1 MNLSVII
8 PTYNEKENLSI
19 LLNSLFSILKKNKI
33 SGEVIVVD
41 DNSPDNTGD
50 IAEILKKKHKNLRV
64 IHRAGKLGLSS
75 AAIDGFKAARGK
87 ILCLMDAD
95 LSHPTEKI
103 PVMFKIAIENK
114 ADLVIGSRY
123 VHGGKIIGWGLYRKI
138 LSKGAV
144 LLSRLV
150 TNVRDPMSGFFMVK
164 KSLLDM
170 PGFNSRGF
178 KILLEIIV
186 KSRLQ
191 RIVEV
196 PITFI
201 NRKEGKSK
209 AGFGEILFYIRNLL
223 GYIASKNVQSNK

>member
-1 MNLSVII
+1 MDLSIII
-8 PTYNEKENLSI
+8 PTYNEKANLHV

-33 SGEVIVVD
+33 FGEIIVVD

-50 IAEILKKKHKNLRV
+50 IAEMLKKKYKNLMV

-75 AAIDGFKAARGK
+75 AAIAGFNIAHGK

-95 LSHPTEKI
+95 LSHPAEKI
-103 PVMFKIAIENK
+103 PAMFKIVSENR

-123 VHGGKIIGWGLYRKI
+123 VPGGKIIGWGMYRKT

-144 LLSRLV
+144 LLSRIV
-150 TNVRDPMSGFFMVK
+150 TNVRDPMSGFFMVR

-170 PGFNSRGF
+170 PSLNSKGF

-186 KSRLQ
+186 KSKLQ

-209 AGFGEILFYIRNLL
+209 AGFGEIFFYLHNLL
-223 GYIASKNVQSNK
+223 GYLASKNVQSNK